1 MTVTR
6 ILSCASR
13 WVLSPPFHLIC
24 QSALS
29 RHSQGKQLSCGLHCC
44 EAGGIVSLNAVH
56 PLLQGDAQLYK
67 VVSTSYNCTLYICTK
82 YTDYLMHQVHNWIAL
97 TNPLVQKSYLAYST
111 IGIDATAG

>member
-67 VVSTSYNCTLYICTK
+67 VVCASYNCTLYICTK
-82 YTDYLMHQVHNWIAL
+82 YTDYLMHNWIAL
-97 TNPLVQKSYLAYST
+97 YQSSGTNLAYST
-111 IGIDATAG
+111 NGIDATAG